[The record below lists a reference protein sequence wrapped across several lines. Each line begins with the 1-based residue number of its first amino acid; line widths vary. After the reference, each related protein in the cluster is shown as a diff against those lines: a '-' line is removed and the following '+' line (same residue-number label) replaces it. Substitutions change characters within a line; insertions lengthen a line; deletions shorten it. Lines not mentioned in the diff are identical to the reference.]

1 VGGEKRVGERRS
13 ADYLVGVN
21 ASLCSHL
28 GENADLLVQ
37 LAQDLIRLIP
47 QVPTD

>member
-1 VGGEKRVGERRS
+1 MGGERRVGGRRL
-13 ADYLVGVN
+13 AKYLVGVN
-21 ASLCSHL
+21 ARLCPHL